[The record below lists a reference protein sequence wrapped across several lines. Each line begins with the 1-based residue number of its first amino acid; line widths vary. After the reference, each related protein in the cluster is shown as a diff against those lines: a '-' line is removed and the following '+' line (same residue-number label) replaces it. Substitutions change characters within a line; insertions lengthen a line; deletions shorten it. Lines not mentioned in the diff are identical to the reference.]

1 MVDLKKLREE
11 ADKIVNRDD
20 VKYLIGWEKGT
31 YGFQVTPFFATTSDD
46 IDKLIFSPLCIHNLA
61 VFPKLEEKLP
71 LRRGAEE
78 DTRKIG
84 LIVKGCDSRA
94 IVQIIQEKGLNRDD
108 LVIIGIPCTGVIDPK
123 KIKEKFPNQT
133 KTADVEEDDKH
144 YIIKIN
150 GKTHKISKEDL
161 LMDKCK
167 QCQFPNP
174 LIYDVL
180 IGPEI
185 KTKGKNDYK
194 NIESFEKKPLKEK
207 WEYWEKQFEKCIR
220 CYACRNVCPM
230 CYCEE
235 CMVDQL
241 NPQWVR
247 RSVNVSENTAWNIM
261 RAFHLAG
268 RCIDCGECERVCP
281 AGIPLVKLNKKLE
294 KEVLEMFD
302 YTPGLYAEEKPLLAM
317 FKADDPEEFIL

>member
-1 MVDLKKLREE
+1 LVDLKKLREE

-31 YGFQVTPFFATTSDD
+31 YGFQVAPFFATTSDD

-71 LRRGAEE
+71 LRKGAEE

-94 IVQIIQEKGLNRDD
+94 VVQIIQEKGLNRDD

-123 KIKEKFPNQT
+123 KIKEKFSNQT
-133 KTADVEEDDKH
+133 KTADVEEDDI
-144 YIIKIN
+144 YFIIKID
-150 GKTHKISKEDL
+150 GKSHKVSKEEL

-194 NIESFEKKPLKEK
+194 NIESFGKKPLKEK

-302 YTPGLYAEEKPLLAM
+302 YTPGLDTEEKPLLSI
-317 FKADDPEEFIL
+317 FKPDDPEEFIL

>member
-1 MVDLKKLREE
+1 LVNLNKLREE
-11 ADKIVNRDD
+11 ANKIVNRDD
-20 VKYLIGWEKGT
+20 IKYIIGWEKGT

-46 IDKLIFSPLCIHNLA
+46 IDKLIFSPLCIHNLT
-61 VFPKLEEKLP
+61 VFPMLEEKLP
-71 LRRGAEE
+71 MRKGAEE

-84 LIVKGCDSRA
+84 LVVKGCDSRA
-94 IVQIIQEKGLNRDD
+94 IIQIIQEKGLNRDD

-123 KIKEKFPNQT
+123 KINEKFPNQT
-133 KTADVEEDDKH
+133 KPVNVEEYEK
-144 YIIKIN
+144 YFIIKIN
-150 GKTHKISKEDL
+150 GKTHKILKEEL
-161 LMDKCK
+161 LMNKCK
-167 QCQFPNP
+167 QCEFPNP
-174 LIYDVL
+174 LVYDVL

-185 KTKGKNDYK
+185 KNKGKNIYK
-194 NIESFEKKPLKEK
+194 NIESFKKKSLKEK
-207 WEYWEKQFEKCIR
+207 WEYWEKQFDKCIR

-294 KEVLEMFD
+294 KEVIEMFD
-302 YTPGLYAEEKPLLAM
+302 YTPGLDVEEKPLLAM
-317 FKADDPEEFIL
+317 FKPEDPEEFIL